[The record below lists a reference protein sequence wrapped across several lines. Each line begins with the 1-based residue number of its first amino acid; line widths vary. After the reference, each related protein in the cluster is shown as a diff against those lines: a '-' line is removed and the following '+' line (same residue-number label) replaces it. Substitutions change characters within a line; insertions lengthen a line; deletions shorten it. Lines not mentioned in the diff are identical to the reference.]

1 MNNQQK
7 LKYLGYGVLFLLV
20 LNLVLFAMKI
30 ITQLLF
36 WIVIIIG
43 AWFVYYGLPKLK
55 KKLK

>member
-1 MNNQQK
+1 MTQTQK
-7 LKYLGYGVLFLLV
+7 LKYIGYGVLVLLI

-43 AWFVYYGLPKLK
+43 AWFVYYGLPKLR
-55 KKLK
+55 KKL